1 MIANTEEIKSA
12 VQISDILGEF
22 ITLKKKGI
30 NYTACCPF
38 HNEKTPS
45 FIVNPARGTFK
56 CFGCGKSGDA
66 IEFLLEHEALS
77 FTEALT
83 YIANHYGI
91 PVKLNGTDQQYTDAE
106 KRRDGIFAVLKW
118 AKDHFKSN
126 LGSTPREMPQS
137 APL

>member
-45 FIVNPARGTFK
+45 FIVNPARGSFK
-56 CFGCGKSGDA
+56 CFGCGKSGDT
-66 IEFLLEHEALS
+66 IEFLREHEAMS
-77 FTEALT
+77 YTEALN
-83 YIANHYGI
+83 YIAGHYNI
-91 PVKLNGTDQQYTDAE
+91 PVQLNGYDQQYSEAE
-106 KRRDGIFAVLKW
+106 KRRDGIFAALKW
-118 AKDHFKSN
+118 AQQVF
-126 LGSTPREMPQS
+126 
-137 APL
+137 